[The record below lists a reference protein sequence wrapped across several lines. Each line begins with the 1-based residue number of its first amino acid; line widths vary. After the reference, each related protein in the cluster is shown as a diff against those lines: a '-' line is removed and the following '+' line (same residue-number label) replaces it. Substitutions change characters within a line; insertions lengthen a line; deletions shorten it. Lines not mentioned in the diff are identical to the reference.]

1 MKSKSWAF
9 DAKILKNERR
19 KMGVNSIHPQYS
31 KNKDKWQTMRDA
43 LSAEVAKEKY
53 VPKLSDQDAAEYQAY
68 VSRAEFYNATARTK
82 TALVGLLFAKP
93 PKVEL
98 PEALKSIGENI
109 SLDDDSLEA
118 LAKNIADECLSVGR
132 CGVLVDLPS
141 VEKSEYSRLEAER
154 LNLRAYATLY
164 KAENIINW
172 KTTKINGSNVT
183 SLVVL
188 MESYE
193 EPTAD
198 EFVYLAKTRY
208 RVLDL
213 KDGYYRQRV
222 FEETNGTA
230 VPVSEIYPSANG
242 KRLPYIPFT
251 FFNVNDLKTDIDK
264 PPLLDLARI
273 NISHFRS
280 EVDLEHG
287 THFTAL
293 PTPYVTGY
301 QGDDSKLKIGSTVVW
316 AINNPDAKVGFL
328 EFSGAGLSTLENRIA
343 VKEKRMSI
351 LGARLLLDEK
361 KTAEATET
369 LQMRKSGEN
378 AVLTNVATTI
388 SEGIVSFLKD
398 IAFFE
403 NIAGENLIY
412 DINTDYNLTMVD
424 PQIIAQIIA
433 GIQGALIPNEVL
445 YDVLLKGE
453 LMPKNI
459 QSYEEYQAQID
470 SAKPA
475 LSPADEE
482 L

>member
-1 MKSKSWAF
+1 MAVNEKHPEY
-9 DAKILKNERR
+9 LKNLT
-19 KMGVNSIHPQYS
+19 
-31 KNKDKWQTMRDA
+31 KWQLMRDA
-43 LSAEVAKEKY
+43 LAGEVAKEKY
-53 VPKLSDQDAAEYQAY
+53 VPKLSDQEAEEYSAY
-68 VSRAEFYNATARTK
+68 VGRAEFYNATARTQV
-82 TALVGLLFAKP
+82 ALTGLLFAKP

-98 PEALKSIGENI
+98 PEALKTIGENI
-109 SLDDDSLEA
+109 SLDDDTLEA

-141 VEKSEYSRLEAER
+141 VEKADYSKLEAER

-188 MESYE
+188 AETYA
-193 EPTAD
+193 EPTQD
-198 EFVYLAKTRY
+198 EFVDKIKTRY

-213 KDGYYRQRV
+213 HEGYYRQRV
-222 FEETNGTA
+222 FSETKAGNFE
-230 VPVSEIYPSANG
+230 VVSEIYPSANG
-242 KRLPYIPFT
+242 QKLEYLPFT
-251 FFNVNDLKTDIDK
+251 FFNVNDLKTSVEK
-264 PPLLDLARI
+264 PPLLDLAKV

-301 QGDDSKLKIGSTVVW
+301 QGESSEKLKIGSTAVW
-316 AINNPDAKVGFL
+316 VINDPSAKVGFL

-378 AVLTNVATTI
+378 AVLTSVASTI

-398 IAFFE
+398 VAFFE

-412 DINTDYNLTMVD
+412 EINTDYIT
-424 PQIIAQIIA
+424 
-433 GIQGALIPNEVL
+433 
-445 YDVLLKGE
+445 
-453 LMPKNI
+453 
-459 QSYEEYQAQID
+459 
-470 SAKPA
+470 
-475 LSPADEE
+475 
-482 L
+482 

>member
-1 MKSKSWAF
+1 MAVNEKHPEY
-9 DAKILKNERR
+9 LKNLT
-19 KMGVNSIHPQYS
+19 
-31 KNKDKWQTMRDA
+31 KWQLMRDA
-43 LSAEVAKEKY
+43 LAGEVAKEKY
-53 VPKLSDQDAAEYQAY
+53 VPKLSDQEADEYKAY
-68 VSRAEFYNATARTK
+68 VGRAEFYNATARTQV
-82 TALVGLLFAKP
+82 ALTGLLFAKP

-98 PEALKSIGENI
+98 PEALKTIGENI

-141 VEKSEYSRLEAER
+141 VEKAEYSKLEAER

-188 MESYE
+188 AETYA
-193 EPTAD
+193 EPTQD
-198 EFVYLAKTRY
+198 EFVDKIKTRY

-213 KDGYYRQRV
+213 HEGYYRQRV
-222 FEETNGTA
+222 FSETKAGNFE
-230 VPVSEIYPSANG
+230 VVSEIYPSANG
-242 KRLPYIPFT
+242 QKLEYLPFT
-251 FFNVNDLKTDIDK
+251 FFNVNDLKTSVEK
-264 PPLLDLARI
+264 PPLLDLAKV

-301 QGDDSKLKIGSTVVW
+301 QGESSEKLKIGSTAVW
-316 AINNPDAKVGFL
+316 VINDPSAKVGFL

-378 AVLTNVATTI
+378 AVLTNVASTI
-388 SEGIVSFLKD
+388 SEGIASFLKD

-403 NIAGENLIY
+403 NIASENLIY
-412 DINTDYNLTMVD
+412 EINTDYNLTMIE
-424 PQIIAQIIA
+424 PQLLAQIIA
-433 GIQGALIPNEVL
+433 GIQSGDIPNEVL
-445 YDVLLKGE
+445 YDALLKGE
-453 LMPKNI
+453 LMPETI
-459 QSYEEYQAQID
+459 QSYEDYQAKLEQARPQVTP
-470 SAKPA
+470 S
-475 LSPADEE
+475 DEAV
-482 L
+482 

>member
-1 MKSKSWAF
+1 MAVN
-9 DAKILKNERR
+9 AK
-19 KMGVNSIHPQYS
+19 HPEYS
-31 KNKDKWQTMRDA
+31 KNLTKWQLMRDA
-43 LSAEVAKEKY
+43 LAGEVAKEKY
-53 VPKLSDQDAAEYQAY
+53 VPKLSDQEADEYKAY
-68 VSRAEFYNATARTK
+68 VGRAEFYNATARTQV
-82 TALVGLLFAKP
+82 ALTGLLFAKP

-98 PEALKSIGENI
+98 PEALKTIAENV
-109 SLDDDSLEA
+109 SLDDDTLEA

-141 VEKSEYSRLEAER
+141 VEKSDYSKLEAER

-188 MESYE
+188 TETYA
-193 EPTAD
+193 EPTQD
-198 EFVYLAKTRY
+198 EFVDKIKTRY

-213 KDGYYRQRV
+213 HEGYYRQRV
-222 FEETNGTA
+222 FSETKAGNFE
-230 VPVSEIYPSANG
+230 VVSEIYPSANG
-242 KRLPYIPFT
+242 GKLEYLPFT
-251 FFNVNDLKTDIDK
+251 FFNVNDLKTAVEK
-264 PPLLDLARI
+264 PPLLDLAKV

-301 QGDDSKLKIGSTVVW
+301 QGESSEKLKIGSTAVW
-316 AINNPDAKVGFL
+316 VINDPSAKVGFL

-378 AVLTNVATTI
+378 AVLTSVASTI
-388 SEGIVSFLKD
+388 SEGIASFLKD
-398 IAFFE
+398 VAFFE
-403 NIAGENLIY
+403 NIASENLIY
-412 DINTDYNLTMVD
+412 EINTDYNLTMIE
-424 PQIIAQIIA
+424 PQLLAQIIA
-433 GIQGALIPNEVL
+433 GIQSGDIPNEVL
-445 YDVLLKGE
+445 YDALLKGE
-453 LMPKNI
+453 LMPKTI
-459 QSYEEYQAQID
+459 QSYEDYQAKLEQAAPQVTP
-470 SAKPA
+470 S
-475 LSPADEE
+475 DEAV
-482 L
+482 

>member
-1 MKSKSWAF
+1 MAVN
-9 DAKILKNERR
+9 AK
-19 KMGVNSIHPQYS
+19 HPEYS
-31 KNKDKWQTMRDA
+31 KNLIKWQLMRDA
-43 LSAEVAKEKY
+43 LAGEVAKEKY
-53 VPKLSDQDAAEYQAY
+53 VPKLSDQEAEEYSAY
-68 VSRAEFYNATARTK
+68 VGRSEFYNATARTQV
-82 TALVGLLFAKP
+82 ALTGLLFAKP

-109 SLDDDSLEA
+109 SLDDDTLEA

-141 VEKSEYSRLEAER
+141 VEKADYSKLEAER

-188 MESYE
+188 AETYA
-193 EPTAD
+193 EPTQD
-198 EFVYLAKTRY
+198 EFVDKIKTRY

-213 KDGYYRQRV
+213 HEGYYRQRV
-222 FEETNGTA
+222 FGETKAGNFE
-230 VPVSEIYPSANG
+230 VVSEIYPSANG
-242 KRLPYIPFT
+242 QKLEYLPFT
-251 FFNVNDLKTDIDK
+251 FFNVNDLKTSVEK
-264 PPLLDLARI
+264 PPLLDLAKI

-301 QGDDSKLKIGSTVVW
+301 QGESSEKLKIGSTAVW
-316 AINNPDAKVGFL
+316 VINDPSAKVGFL

-378 AVLTNVATTI
+378 AVLTNVASTI

-403 NIAGENLIY
+403 NIASENLIY
-412 DINTDYNLTMVD
+412 EINTDYNLTMIE
-424 PQIIAQIIA
+424 PQLLAQIIA
-433 GIQGALIPNEVL
+433 GIQSGDIPNEVL
-445 YDVLLKGE
+445 YDALLKGE
-453 LMPKNI
+453 LMPKTI
-459 QSYEEYQAQID
+459 QSYEDYQAKLEQAAPQVTP
-470 SAKPA
+470 S
-475 LSPADEE
+475 DEAV
-482 L
+482 

>member
-1 MKSKSWAF
+1 MAVN
-9 DAKILKNERR
+9 AK
-19 KMGVNSIHPQYS
+19 HPEYS
-31 KNKDKWQTMRDA
+31 KNLTKWQLMRDA
-43 LSAEVAKEKY
+43 LAGEVAKEKY
-53 VPKLSDQDAAEYQAY
+53 VPKLSDQEAEEYSAY
-68 VSRAEFYNATARTK
+68 VGRAEFYNATARTQV
-82 TALVGLLFAKP
+82 ALTGLLFAKP

-98 PEALKSIGENI
+98 PETLKTIAENV
-109 SLDDDSLEA
+109 SLDDDTLEA
-118 LAKNIADECLSVGR
+118 LAKNIANECLSVGR

-141 VEKSEYSRLEAER
+141 VEKADYSKLEAER

-188 MESYE
+188 AETYA
-193 EPTAD
+193 EPTDD
-198 EFVYLAKTRY
+198 EFVDKIKTRY

-213 KDGYYRQRV
+213 HEGYYRQRV
-222 FEETNGTA
+222 FGETKAGNFE
-230 VPVSEIYPSANG
+230 VVSEIYPSANG
-242 KRLPYIPFT
+242 QKLEYLPFT
-251 FFNVNDLKTDIDK
+251 FFNVNDLKMAVEK
-264 PPLLDLARI
+264 PPLLDLARV

-301 QGDDSKLKIGSTVVW
+301 QGESSEKLKIGSTAVW
-316 AINNPDAKVGFL
+316 VINDPSAKVGFL

-378 AVLTNVATTI
+378 AVLTSVASTI

-412 DINTDYNLTMVD
+412 EINTDYNLTMIE
-424 PQIIAQIIA
+424 PQLLAQIIA
-433 GIQGALIPNEVL
+433 GIQSGDIPNEVL
-445 YDVLLKGE
+445 YDALLKGE
-453 LMPKNI
+453 LMPETI
-459 QSYEEYQAQID
+459 QSYEDYQAKLEQARPQVTP
-470 SAKPA
+470 S
-475 LSPADEE
+475 DEAV
-482 L
+482 

>member
-1 MKSKSWAF
+1 MAVN
-9 DAKILKNERR
+9 AK
-19 KMGVNSIHPQYS
+19 HPEYS
-31 KNKDKWQTMRDA
+31 KNLTKWQLMRDA
-43 LSAEVAKEKY
+43 LAGEVAKEKY
-53 VPKLSDQDAAEYQAY
+53 VPKLSDQEEDEYSAY
-68 VSRAEFYNATARTK
+68 VGRAEFYNATARTQV
-82 TALVGLLFAKP
+82 ALTGLLFAKP

-98 PEALKSIGENI
+98 PEALKTIGENI
-109 SLDDDSLEA
+109 SLDDDTLEA
-118 LAKNIADECLSVGR
+118 LAKNIANECLSVGR

-141 VEKSEYSRLEAER
+141 VEKADYSKLEAER

-188 MESYE
+188 AETYA
-193 EPTAD
+193 EPTQD
-198 EFVYLAKTRY
+198 EFVDKIKTRY

-213 KDGYYRQRV
+213 HEGYYRQRV
-222 FEETNGTA
+222 FSETKAGNFEA
-230 VPVSEIYPSANG
+230 VSEIYPSANG
-242 KRLPYIPFT
+242 QKLEYLPFT
-251 FFNVNDLKTDIDK
+251 FFNVNDLKTSVEK
-264 PPLLDLARI
+264 PPLLDLAKI

-301 QGDDSKLKIGSTVVW
+301 QGESSEKLKIGSTAVW
-316 AINNPDAKVGFL
+316 VINDPSAKVGFL

-378 AVLTNVATTI
+378 AVLTNVASTI

-412 DINTDYNLTMVD
+412 EINTDYNLTMIE
-424 PQIIAQIIA
+424 PQLLAQIIA
-433 GIQGALIPNEVL
+433 GIQSGDIPNEVL
-445 YDVLLKGE
+445 YDALLKGE
-453 LMPKNI
+453 PMPKTI
-459 QSYEEYQAQID
+459 QSYEDYQAKLEQAAPQVTP
-470 SAKPA
+470 S
-475 LSPADEE
+475 DEAV
-482 L
+482 

>member
-1 MKSKSWAF
+1 MAVN
-9 DAKILKNERR
+9 AK
-19 KMGVNSIHPQYS
+19 HPEYS
-31 KNKDKWQTMRDA
+31 KNLTKWQLMRDA
-43 LSAEVAKEKY
+43 LAGEVAKEKY
-53 VPKLSDQDAAEYQAY
+53 VPKLSDQEAEEYSAY
-68 VSRAEFYNATARTK
+68 VGRAEFYNATARTQV
-82 TALVGLLFAKP
+82 ALTGLLFAKP

-98 PEALKSIGENI
+98 PETLKTIAENV
-109 SLDDDSLEA
+109 SLDDDTLEA

-141 VEKSEYSRLEAER
+141 VEKADYSKLEAER

-188 MESYE
+188 AETYA
-193 EPTAD
+193 EPTDD
-198 EFVYLAKTRY
+198 EFVDKIKTRY

-213 KDGYYRQRV
+213 HEGYYRQRV
-222 FEETNGTA
+222 FSETKAGNFE
-230 VPVSEIYPSANG
+230 VVSEIYPSANG
-242 KRLPYIPFT
+242 QKLKYLPFT
-251 FFNVNDLKTDIDK
+251 FFNVNDLKTAVEK
-264 PPLLDLARI
+264 PPLLDLARV

-301 QGDDSKLKIGSTVVW
+301 QGESSEKLKIGSTAVW
-316 AINNPDAKVGFL
+316 VINDPSAKVGFL

-378 AVLTNVATTI
+378 AVLTSVAATI
-388 SEGIVSFLKD
+388 SDGIVAFLKD

-412 DINTDYNLTMVD
+412 EINTDYNLTMIE
-424 PQIIAQIIA
+424 PQLLAQIIA
-433 GIQGALIPNEVL
+433 GIQSGDIPNEVL
-445 YDVLLKGE
+445 YDALLKGE
-453 LMPKNI
+453 LMPETI
-459 QSYEEYQAQID
+459 QSYEDYQAKIEQARPQVTP
-470 SAKPA
+470 S
-475 LSPADEE
+475 DEAV
-482 L
+482 

>member
-1 MKSKSWAF
+1 MAVN
-9 DAKILKNERR
+9 AK
-19 KMGVNSIHPQYS
+19 HPEYS
-31 KNKDKWQTMRDA
+31 KNLIKWQLMRDA
-43 LSAEVAKEKY
+43 LAGEVAKEKY
-53 VPKLSDQDAAEYQAY
+53 VPKLSDQEAEEYSAY
-68 VSRAEFYNATARTK
+68 VGRAEFYNATARTQV
-82 TALVGLLFAKP
+82 ALTGLLFAKP

-98 PEALKSIGENI
+98 PEALKTIAENV
-109 SLDDDSLEA
+109 SLDDDTLEA

-132 CGVLVDLPS
+132 CGVLVDLPN
-141 VEKSEYSRLEAER
+141 VEKADYSKLEAER

-188 MESYE
+188 AETYA
-193 EPTAD
+193 EPTND
-198 EFVYLAKTRY
+198 EFVEKIKTRY

-213 KDGYYRQRV
+213 HEGYYRQRV
-222 FEETNGTA
+222 FSETKAGNFE
-230 VPVSEIYPSANG
+230 VVSEIYPSANG
-242 KRLPYIPFT
+242 QKLEYLPFT
-251 FFNVNDLKTDIDK
+251 FFNVNDLKTSVEK
-264 PPLLDLARI
+264 PPLLDLAKV

-301 QGDDSKLKIGSTVVW
+301 QGESSEKLKIGSTAVW
-316 AINNPDAKVGFL
+316 VINDPSAKVGFL

-378 AVLTNVATTI
+378 AVLTSVASTI

-412 DINTDYNLTMVD
+412 EINTDYNLTMIE
-424 PQIIAQIIA
+424 PQLLAQIIA
-433 GIQGALIPNEVL
+433 GIQSGDIPNEVL
-445 YDVLLKGE
+445 YDALLKGE
-453 LMPKNI
+453 LMPKTI
-459 QSYEEYQAQID
+459 QSYEDYQAKLEQAAPQVTP
-470 SAKPA
+470 S
-475 LSPADEE
+475 DEAI
-482 L
+482 

>member
-1 MKSKSWAF
+1 MAVN
-9 DAKILKNERR
+9 AK
-19 KMGVNSIHPQYS
+19 HPEYS
-31 KNKDKWQTMRDA
+31 KNLIKWQLMRDA
-43 LSAEVAKEKY
+43 LAGEVAKEKY
-53 VPKLSDQDAAEYQAY
+53 VPKLSDQEAEEYKAY
-68 VSRAEFYNATARTK
+68 VGRAEFYNATARTQV
-82 TALVGLLFAKP
+82 ALTGLLFAKP

-98 PEALKSIGENI
+98 PEALKTIGENI

-141 VEKSEYSRLEAER
+141 VEKSDYSKLEAER

-188 MESYE
+188 AETYA
-193 EPTAD
+193 EPTQD
-198 EFVYLAKTRY
+198 EFVDKIKTRY

-213 KDGYYRQRV
+213 HEGYYRQRV
-222 FEETNGTA
+222 FSETKAGNFE
-230 VPVSEIYPSANG
+230 VVSEIYPSANG
-242 KRLPYIPFT
+242 QKLEYLPFT
-251 FFNVNDLKTDIDK
+251 FFNVNDLKTAVEK
-264 PPLLDLARI
+264 PPLLDLAKV

-301 QGDDSKLKIGSTVVW
+301 QGESSEKLKIGSTAVW
-316 AINNPDAKVGFL
+316 VINDPSAKVGFL

-378 AVLTNVATTI
+378 AVLTNVASTI
-388 SEGIVSFLKD
+388 SEGVASFLKD
-398 IAFFE
+398 VAFFE
-403 NIAGENLIY
+403 NIASENLIY
-412 DINTDYNLTMVD
+412 EINTDYNLTMIE
-424 PQIIAQIIA
+424 PQLLAQIIA
-433 GIQGALIPNEVL
+433 GIQSGDIPNEVL
-445 YDVLLKGE
+445 YDALLKGE
-453 LMPKNI
+453 LMPKTI
-459 QSYEEYQAQID
+459 QSYEDYQAKLEQAAPQVTP
-470 SAKPA
+470 S
-475 LSPADEE
+475 DEAV
-482 L
+482 

>member
-1 MKSKSWAF
+1 MAVN
-9 DAKILKNERR
+9 AKHPEYLKNLT
-19 KMGVNSIHPQYS
+19 
-31 KNKDKWQTMRDA
+31 KWQLMRDA
-43 LSAEVAKEKY
+43 LAGEVAKEKY
-53 VPKLSDQDAAEYQAY
+53 VPKLSDQEADEYKAY
-68 VSRAEFYNATARTK
+68 VGRAEFYNATARTQV
-82 TALVGLLFAKP
+82 ALTGLLFAKP

-98 PEALKSIGENI
+98 PEALKTIGENI
-109 SLDDDSLEA
+109 SLDDDTLEA

-141 VEKSEYSRLEAER
+141 VEKSDYSKLEAER

-188 MESYE
+188 AETYA
-193 EPTAD
+193 EPTQD
-198 EFVYLAKTRY
+198 EFVDKIKTRY

-213 KDGYYRQRV
+213 HDGYYRQRV
-222 FEETNGTA
+222 FSETKAGNFE
-230 VPVSEIYPSANG
+230 VVSEIYPSANG
-242 KRLPYIPFT
+242 QKLEYLPFT
-251 FFNVNDLKTDIDK
+251 FFNVNDLKTAVEK
-264 PPLLDLARI
+264 PPLLDLAKV

-301 QGDDSKLKIGSTVVW
+301 QGESSEKLKIGSTAVW
-316 AINNPDAKVGFL
+316 VINDPSAKVGFL

-378 AVLTNVATTI
+378 AVLTNVASTI
-388 SEGIVSFLKD
+388 SDGIASFLKD

-403 NIAGENLIY
+403 NIASENLIY
-412 DINTDYNLTMVD
+412 EINTDYNLTMIE
-424 PQIIAQIIA
+424 PQLLAQIIA
-433 GIQGALIPNEVL
+433 GIQSGDIPNEVL
-445 YDVLLKGE
+445 YDALLKGE
-453 LMPKNI
+453 LMPKTI
-459 QSYEEYQAQID
+459 QSYEDYQAKLEQAAPQVTP
-470 SAKPA
+470 S
-475 LSPADEE
+475 DE

>member
-1 MKSKSWAF
+1 
-9 DAKILKNERR
+9 
-19 KMGVNSIHPQYS
+19 MGVNSIHPQYS

-53 VPKLSDQDAAEYQAY
+53 VPKLSDQDTVEYQAY

-141 VEKSEYSRLEAER
+141 VEKSEYSKLEAER

-230 VPVSEIYPSANG
+230 EPVSEIYPSANG

-301 QGDDSKLKIGSTVVW
+301 QGDDGKLKIGSTVVW
-316 AINNPDAKVGFL
+316 ALSNPDAKVGFL
-328 EFSGAGLSTLENRIA
+328 EFSGAGMSTLENRIA

-453 LMPKNI
+453 LMPENI
-459 QSYEEYQAQID
+459 RSYEEYQAQID

-475 LSPADEE
+475 LSPTDEE

>member
-1 MKSKSWAF
+1 MAVNEKHPEY
-9 DAKILKNERR
+9 LKNLT
-19 KMGVNSIHPQYS
+19 
-31 KNKDKWQTMRDA
+31 KWQLMRDA
-43 LSAEVAKEKY
+43 LAGEVAKEKY
-53 VPKLSDQDAAEYQAY
+53 VPKLSDQEAEEYSAY
-68 VSRAEFYNATARTK
+68 VGRAEFYNATARTQV
-82 TALVGLLFAKP
+82 ALTGLLFAKP

-98 PEALKSIGENI
+98 PEALKTIGENI
-109 SLDDDSLEA
+109 SLDDDTLEA

-141 VEKSEYSRLEAER
+141 VEKADYSKLEAER

-188 MESYE
+188 AETYA
-193 EPTAD
+193 EPTQD
-198 EFVYLAKTRY
+198 EFVDKIKTRY

-213 KDGYYRQRV
+213 HEGYYRQRV
-222 FEETNGTA
+222 FSETKAGNFE
-230 VPVSEIYPSANG
+230 VVSEIYPSANG
-242 KRLPYIPFT
+242 QKLEYLPFT
-251 FFNVNDLKTDIDK
+251 FFNVNDLKTSVEK
-264 PPLLDLARI
+264 PPLLDLARV

-301 QGDDSKLKIGSTVVW
+301 QGETEGKLKIGSTAVW
-316 AINNPDAKVGFL
+316 AINSPDAKVGFL

-378 AVLTNVATTI
+378 AVLTSVAATI

-403 NIAGENLIY
+403 NIASENLIY
-412 DINTDYNLTMVD
+412 EINTDYNLTMIE
-424 PQIIAQIIA
+424 PQLLAQIIA
-433 GIQGALIPNEVL
+433 GIQSGDIPNEVL
-445 YDVLLKGE
+445 YDALLKGE
-453 LMPKNI
+453 LMPETI
-459 QSYEEYQAQID
+459 QSYEDYQAKLEQARPQVTP
-470 SAKPA
+470 S
-475 LSPADEE
+475 DEAV
-482 L
+482 

>member
-1 MKSKSWAF
+1 MAVN
-9 DAKILKNERR
+9 AK
-19 KMGVNSIHPQYS
+19 HPEYS
-31 KNKDKWQTMRDA
+31 KNLTKWQLMRDA
-43 LSAEVAKEKY
+43 LAGEVAKEKY
-53 VPKLSDQDAAEYQAY
+53 VPKLSDQEAEEYSAY
-68 VSRAEFYNATARTK
+68 VGRAEFYNATARTQV
-82 TALVGLLFAKP
+82 ALTGLLFAKP
-93 PKVEL
+93 SKVEL
-98 PEALKSIGENI
+98 PEALKTIGENI
-109 SLDDDSLEA
+109 SLDDDTLEA

-132 CGVLVDLPS
+132 CGVLVDLPN
-141 VEKSEYSRLEAER
+141 VEKADYSKLEAER

-172 KTTKINGSNVT
+172 RTTKINGSNVT

-188 MESYE
+188 AETYA
-193 EPTAD
+193 EPTQD
-198 EFVYLAKTRY
+198 EFVDKIKTRY

-213 KDGYYRQRV
+213 HDGYYRQRV
-222 FEETNGTA
+222 FSETKAGNFE
-230 VPVSEIYPSANG
+230 VVSEIYPSANG
-242 KRLPYIPFT
+242 QKLEYLPFT
-251 FFNVNDLKTDIDK
+251 FFNVNDLKTSVEK
-264 PPLLDLARI
+264 PPLLDLAKV

-301 QGDDSKLKIGSTVVW
+301 QGESSEKLKIGSTAVW
-316 AINNPDAKVGFL
+316 VINDPSAKVGFL

-378 AVLTNVATTI
+378 AVLTSVASTI

-412 DINTDYNLTMVD
+412 EINTDYNLTMIE
-424 PQIIAQIIA
+424 PQLLAQIIA
-433 GIQGALIPNEVL
+433 GIQSGDIPNEVL
-445 YDVLLKGE
+445 YDALLKGE
-453 LMPKNI
+453 LMPKTI
-459 QSYEEYQAQID
+459 QSYEDYQAKLEQAAPQVTP
-470 SAKPA
+470 S
-475 LSPADEE
+475 DEAI
-482 L
+482 

>member
-1 MKSKSWAF
+1 MAVN
-9 DAKILKNERR
+9 AK
-19 KMGVNSIHPQYS
+19 HPEYS
-31 KNKDKWQTMRDA
+31 KNLTKWQTMRDA
-43 LSAEVAKEKY
+43 LAGEVAKEKY
-53 VPKLSDQDAAEYQAY
+53 VPKLSDQEAEEYNAY
-68 VSRAEFYNATARTK
+68 VGRAEFYNATARTQV
-82 TALVGLLFAKP
+82 ALTGLLFAKP

-98 PEALKSIGENI
+98 PEVLKTIAENV
-109 SLDDDSLEA
+109 SLDDDTLEA
-118 LAKNIADECLSVGR
+118 LAKNIANECLSVGR

-141 VEKSEYSRLEAER
+141 VEKADYSKLEAER

-188 MESYE
+188 AETYA
-193 EPTAD
+193 EPTQD
-198 EFVYLAKTRY
+198 EFVDKIKTRY

-213 KDGYYRQRV
+213 HEGYYRQRV
-222 FEETNGTA
+222 FSETKAGNFE
-230 VPVSEIYPSANG
+230 VVSEIYPSANG
-242 KRLPYIPFT
+242 QKLEYLPFT
-251 FFNVNDLKTDIDK
+251 FFNVNDLKTSVEK
-264 PPLLDLARI
+264 PPLLDLAKV

-301 QGDDSKLKIGSTVVW
+301 QGESSEKLKIGSTAVW
-316 AINNPDAKVGFL
+316 VINDPSAKVGFL

-378 AVLTNVATTI
+378 AVLTNVASTI

-403 NIAGENLIY
+403 NIASENLIY
-412 DINTDYNLTMVD
+412 EINTDYNLTMIE
-424 PQIIAQIIA
+424 PQLLAQIIA
-433 GIQGALIPNEVL
+433 GIQSGDIPNEVL
-445 YDVLLKGE
+445 YDALLKGE
-453 LMPKNI
+453 LMPKTI
-459 QSYEEYQAQID
+459 QSYEDYQAKLEQAAPQVTP
-470 SAKPA
+470 S
-475 LSPADEE
+475 DEAV
-482 L
+482 

>member
-1 MKSKSWAF
+1 MAVN
-9 DAKILKNERR
+9 AK
-19 KMGVNSIHPQYS
+19 HPEYS
-31 KNKDKWQTMRDA
+31 KNLTKWQLMRDA
-43 LSAEVAKEKY
+43 LAGEVAKEKY
-53 VPKLSDQDAAEYQAY
+53 VPKLSDQEEDEYSAY
-68 VSRAEFYNATARTK
+68 VGRAEFYNATARTQV
-82 TALVGLLFAKP
+82 ALTGLLFAKP

-98 PEALKSIGENI
+98 PEALKTIGENI
-109 SLDDDSLEA
+109 SLDDDTLEA
-118 LAKNIADECLSVGR
+118 LAKNIANECLSVGR

-141 VEKSEYSRLEAER
+141 VEKADYSKLEAER

-188 MESYE
+188 AETYA
-193 EPTAD
+193 EPTQD
-198 EFVYLAKTRY
+198 EFVDKIKTRY

-213 KDGYYRQRV
+213 HEGYYRQRV
-222 FEETNGTA
+222 FSETKAGNFEA
-230 VPVSEIYPSANG
+230 VSEIYPSANG
-242 KRLPYIPFT
+242 QKLEYLPFT
-251 FFNVNDLKTDIDK
+251 FFNVNDLKTSVEK
-264 PPLLDLARI
+264 PPLLDLAKI

-301 QGDDSKLKIGSTVVW
+301 QGESSEKLKIGSTAVW
-316 AINNPDAKVGFL
+316 VINDPSAKVGFL

-378 AVLTNVATTI
+378 AVLTSVASTI

-403 NIAGENLIY
+403 NIVGENLIY
-412 DINTDYNLTMVD
+412 EINTDYNLTMIE
-424 PQIIAQIIA
+424 PQLLAQIIA
-433 GIQGALIPNEVL
+433 GIQSRDIPNEVL
-445 YDVLLKGE
+445 YDALLKGE
-453 LMPKNI
+453 LMPKTI
-459 QSYEEYQAQID
+459 QSYEDYQAKLEQAAPQVTP
-470 SAKPA
+470 S
-475 LSPADEE
+475 DEAV
-482 L
+482 

>member
-1 MKSKSWAF
+1 MAVNEKHPEY
-9 DAKILKNERR
+9 LKNLT
-19 KMGVNSIHPQYS
+19 
-31 KNKDKWQTMRDA
+31 KWQLMRDA
-43 LSAEVAKEKY
+43 LAGEVAKEKY
-53 VPKLSDQDAAEYQAY
+53 VPKLSDQEADEYSAY
-68 VSRAEFYNATARTK
+68 VGRAEFYNATARTQV
-82 TALVGLLFAKP
+82 ALTGLLFAKP

-98 PEALKSIGENI
+98 PEALKIIAENV
-109 SLDDDSLEA
+109 SLDDDTLEA

-141 VEKSEYSRLEAER
+141 VEKSDYSKLEAER

-188 MESYE
+188 AETYA
-193 EPTAD
+193 EPTQD
-198 EFVYLAKTRY
+198 EFVDKIKTRY

-213 KDGYYRQRV
+213 HDGYYRQRV
-222 FEETNGTA
+222 FSETKAGNFE
-230 VPVSEIYPSANG
+230 VVSEIYPSANG
-242 KRLPYIPFT
+242 GKLEYLPFT
-251 FFNVNDLKTDIDK
+251 FFNVNDLKTSVEK
-264 PPLLDLARI
+264 PPLLDLAKV

-301 QGDDSKLKIGSTVVW
+301 QGESSEKLKIGSTAVW
-316 AINNPDAKVGFL
+316 VINDPSAKVGFL

-378 AVLTNVATTI
+378 AVLTNVASTI
-388 SEGIVSFLKD
+388 SEGVASFLKD

-412 DINTDYNLTMVD
+412 EINTDYNLTMIE
-424 PQIIAQIIA
+424 PQLLAQIIA
-433 GIQGALIPNEVL
+433 GIQSGDIPNEVL
-445 YDVLLKGE
+445 YDALLKGE
-453 LMPKNI
+453 LMPKTI
-459 QSYEEYQAQID
+459 QSYEDYQAKLEQAAPQVTP
-470 SAKPA
+470 S
-475 LSPADEE
+475 DEAV
-482 L
+482 

>member
-1 MKSKSWAF
+1 
-9 DAKILKNERR
+9 
-19 KMGVNSIHPQYS
+19 MGVNSIHPQYL

-53 VPKLSDQDAAEYQAY
+53 VPKLSDQDVAEYQAY

-82 TALVGLLFAKP
+82 AALVGLLFAKP

-230 VPVSEIYPSANG
+230 EPVSEIYPSANG

-316 AINNPDAKVGFL
+316 AISSPEAKVGFL

-388 SEGIVSFLKD
+388 SEGIASFLKD

-412 DINTDYNLTMVD
+412 EINTDYNLTVVD

-453 LMPKNI
+453 LMPENI
-459 QSYEEYQAQID
+459 RSYEEYQAQID
-470 SAKPA
+470 SAKPT

>member
-1 MKSKSWAF
+1 MAVN
-9 DAKILKNERR
+9 AK
-19 KMGVNSIHPQYS
+19 HPEYS
-31 KNKDKWQTMRDA
+31 KNLIKWQLMRDA
-43 LSAEVAKEKY
+43 LAGEVAKEKY
-53 VPKLSDQDAAEYQAY
+53 VPKLSDQEAEEYSAY
-68 VSRAEFYNATARTK
+68 VGRAEFYNATARTQV
-82 TALVGLLFAKP
+82 ALTGLLFAKP

-98 PEALKSIGENI
+98 PEALKTIAENV
-109 SLDDDSLEA
+109 SLDDDTLEA

-154 LNLRAYATLY
+154 LSLRAYATLY

-230 VPVSEIYPSANG
+230 EPVSEIYPSANG

-301 QGDDSKLKIGSTVVW
+301 QGDDNKLKIGSTVVW
-316 AINNPDAKVGFL
+316 AIDNPDAKVGFL

-403 NIAGENLIY
+403 NITGENLIY
-412 DINTDYNLTMVD
+412 EINTDYNLTMIE
-424 PQIIAQIIA
+424 PQLLAQIIA
-433 GIQGALIPNEVL
+433 GIQSGDIPNEVL
-445 YDVLLKGE
+445 YDALLKGE
-453 LMPKNI
+453 LMPKTI
-459 QSYEEYQAQID
+459 QSYEDYQAKLEQAAPQVTP
-470 SAKPA
+470 S
-475 LSPADEE
+475 DEAI
-482 L
+482 

>member
-1 MKSKSWAF
+1 MAVN
-9 DAKILKNERR
+9 AKHPEYLKNLT
-19 KMGVNSIHPQYS
+19 
-31 KNKDKWQTMRDA
+31 KWQLMRDA
-43 LSAEVAKEKY
+43 LAGEVAKEKY
-53 VPKLSDQDAAEYQAY
+53 VPKLSDQEAEEYSAY
-68 VSRAEFYNATARTK
+68 VGRAEFYNATARTQV
-82 TALVGLLFAKP
+82 ALTGLLFAKP

-98 PEALKSIGENI
+98 PEVLKTIAENV
-109 SLDDDSLEA
+109 SLDDDTLEA

-141 VEKSEYSRLEAER
+141 VEKADYSKLEAER

-188 MESYE
+188 AETYA
-193 EPTAD
+193 EPTQD
-198 EFVYLAKTRY
+198 EFVDKIKTRY

-213 KDGYYRQRV
+213 HEGYYRQRV
-222 FEETNGTA
+222 FSETKAGNFE
-230 VPVSEIYPSANG
+230 VVSEIYPSANG
-242 KRLPYIPFT
+242 GKLEYLPFT
-251 FFNVNDLKTDIDK
+251 FFNVNDLKTSVEK
-264 PPLLDLARI
+264 PPLLDLAKV

-301 QGDDSKLKIGSTVVW
+301 QGESSEKLKIGSTAVW
-316 AINNPDAKVGFL
+316 VINDPSAKVGFL

-378 AVLTNVATTI
+378 AVLTNVASTI
-388 SEGIVSFLKD
+388 SDGIASFLKD
-398 IAFFE
+398 VAFFE
-403 NIAGENLIY
+403 NIASENLIY
-412 DINTDYNLTMVD
+412 EINTDYNLTMIE
-424 PQIIAQIIA
+424 PQLLAQIIA
-433 GIQGALIPNEVL
+433 GIQSGDIPNEVL
-445 YDVLLKGE
+445 YDALLKGE
-453 LMPKNI
+453 LMPKTI
-459 QSYEEYQAQID
+459 QSYEDYQAKLEQAAPQVTP
-470 SAKPA
+470 S
-475 LSPADEE
+475 DEAV
-482 L
+482 

>member
-1 MKSKSWAF
+1 MAVN
-9 DAKILKNERR
+9 AK
-19 KMGVNSIHPQYS
+19 HPEYS
-31 KNKDKWQTMRDA
+31 KNLIKWQLMRDA
-43 LSAEVAKEKY
+43 LAGEVAKEKY
-53 VPKLSDQDAAEYQAY
+53 VPKLSDQEADEYSAY
-68 VSRAEFYNATARTK
+68 VGRAEFYNATARTQV
-82 TALVGLLFAKP
+82 ALTGLLFAKP

-98 PEALKSIGENI
+98 PEALKTIAENV
-109 SLDDDSLEA
+109 SLDDDTLEA

-141 VEKSEYSRLEAER
+141 VEKSDYSKLEAER

-188 MESYE
+188 AETYA
-193 EPTAD
+193 EPTQD
-198 EFVYLAKTRY
+198 EFVDKIKTRY

-213 KDGYYRQRV
+213 HEGYYRQRV
-222 FEETNGTA
+222 FSETKAGNFE
-230 VPVSEIYPSANG
+230 VVSEIYPSANG
-242 KRLPYIPFT
+242 QKLEYLPFT
-251 FFNVNDLKTDIDK
+251 FFNVNDLKTAVEK
-264 PPLLDLARI
+264 PPLLDLAKV

-301 QGDDSKLKIGSTVVW
+301 QGESSEKLKIGSTAVW
-316 AINNPDAKVGFL
+316 VINDPSAKVGFL

-378 AVLTNVATTI
+378 AVLTSVAATI

-412 DINTDYNLTMVD
+412 EINTDYNLTMIE
-424 PQIIAQIIA
+424 PQLLAQIIA
-433 GIQGALIPNEVL
+433 GIQSGDIPNEVL
-445 YDVLLKGE
+445 YDALLKGE
-453 LMPKNI
+453 LMPKTI
-459 QSYEEYQAQID
+459 QSYEDYQAKLEQAAPQVTP
-470 SAKPA
+470 S
-475 LSPADEE
+475 DEAI
-482 L
+482 

>member
-1 MKSKSWAF
+1 MAVN
-9 DAKILKNERR
+9 AK
-19 KMGVNSIHPQYS
+19 HPEYS
-31 KNKDKWQTMRDA
+31 KNLTKWQLMRDA
-43 LSAEVAKEKY
+43 LAGEVAKEKY
-53 VPKLSDQDAAEYQAY
+53 VPKLSDQEEDEYSAY
-68 VSRAEFYNATARTK
+68 VGRAEFYNATARTQV
-82 TALVGLLFAKP
+82 ALTGLLFAKP

-98 PEALKSIGENI
+98 PEALKTIGENI
-109 SLDDDSLEA
+109 SLDDDTLEA
-118 LAKNIADECLSVGR
+118 LAKNIANECLSVGR

-141 VEKSEYSRLEAER
+141 VEKADYSKLEAER

-188 MESYE
+188 AETYA
-193 EPTAD
+193 EPTQD
-198 EFVYLAKTRY
+198 EFVDKIKTRY

-213 KDGYYRQRV
+213 HEGYYRQRV
-222 FEETNGTA
+222 FSETKAGNFE
-230 VPVSEIYPSANG
+230 VVSEIYPSANG
-242 KRLPYIPFT
+242 QKLEYLPFT
-251 FFNVNDLKTDIDK
+251 FFNVNDLKTSVEK
-264 PPLLDLARI
+264 PPLLDLAKI

-301 QGDDSKLKIGSTVVW
+301 QGESSEKLKIGSTAVW
-316 AINNPDAKVGFL
+316 VINDPSAKVGFL

-378 AVLTNVATTI
+378 AVLTSVASTI

-403 NIAGENLIY
+403 NIVGENLIY
-412 DINTDYNLTMVD
+412 EINTDYNLTMIE
-424 PQIIAQIIA
+424 PQLLAQIIA
-433 GIQGALIPNEVL
+433 GIQSRDIPNEVL
-445 YDVLLKGE
+445 YDALLKGE
-453 LMPKNI
+453 LMPKTI
-459 QSYEEYQAQID
+459 QSYEDYQAKLEQAAPQVTP
-470 SAKPA
+470 S
-475 LSPADEE
+475 DEAV
-482 L
+482 

>member
-1 MKSKSWAF
+1 MAVNEKHPEY
-9 DAKILKNERR
+9 LKNLT
-19 KMGVNSIHPQYS
+19 
-31 KNKDKWQTMRDA
+31 KWQLMRDA
-43 LSAEVAKEKY
+43 LAGEVAKEKY
-53 VPKLSDQDAAEYQAY
+53 VPKLSDQEAEEYSAY
-68 VSRAEFYNATARTK
+68 VGRAEFYNATARTQV
-82 TALVGLLFAKP
+82 ALTGLLFAKP

-98 PEALKSIGENI
+98 PEALKTIAENV
-109 SLDDDSLEA
+109 SLDDDTLEA
-118 LAKNIADECLSVGR
+118 LAKNIANECLSVGR
-132 CGVLVDLPS
+132 CGVLIDLPS
-141 VEKSEYSRLEAER
+141 VEKSDYSKLEAER

-188 MESYE
+188 AETYA
-193 EPTAD
+193 EPTQD
-198 EFVYLAKTRY
+198 EFVDKIKTRY

-213 KDGYYRQRV
+213 HDGYYRQRV
-222 FEETNGTA
+222 FSETKAGNFE
-230 VPVSEIYPSANG
+230 VVSEIYPSANG
-242 KRLPYIPFT
+242 QKLEYLPFT
-251 FFNVNDLKTDIDK
+251 FFNVNDLKTSVEK
-264 PPLLDLARI
+264 PPLLDLAKV

-301 QGDDSKLKIGSTVVW
+301 QGESSEKLKIGSTAVW
-316 AINNPDAKVGFL
+316 AINDPSAKVGFL

-378 AVLTNVATTI
+378 AVLTNVASTI
-388 SEGIVSFLKD
+388 SEGMASFLKD

-412 DINTDYNLTMVD
+412 EINTDYNLTMIE
-424 PQIIAQIIA
+424 PQLLAQIIA
-433 GIQGALIPNEVL
+433 GIQSGDIPNEVL
-445 YDVLLKGE
+445 YDALLKGE
-453 LMPKNI
+453 LMPKTI
-459 QSYEEYQAQID
+459 QSYEDYQAKLEQAAPQVTP
-470 SAKPA
+470 S
-475 LSPADEE
+475 DEAV
-482 L
+482 

>member
-1 MKSKSWAF
+1 MAVN
-9 DAKILKNERR
+9 AK
-19 KMGVNSIHPQYS
+19 HPEYS
-31 KNKDKWQTMRDA
+31 KNLIKWQLMRDA
-43 LSAEVAKEKY
+43 LAGEVAKEKY
-53 VPKLSDQDAAEYQAY
+53 VPKLSDQEEDEYSAY
-68 VSRAEFYNATARTK
+68 VGRAEFYNATARTQV
-82 TALVGLLFAKP
+82 ALTGLLFAKP

-98 PEALKSIGENI
+98 PEALKTIGENI
-109 SLDDDSLEA
+109 SLDDDTLEA

-141 VEKSEYSRLEAER
+141 VEKADYSKLEAER

-188 MESYE
+188 AETYA
-193 EPTAD
+193 EPTQD
-198 EFVYLAKTRY
+198 EFVDNIKTRY

-213 KDGYYRQRV
+213 HEGYYRQRV
-222 FEETNGTA
+222 FSETKAGNFE
-230 VPVSEIYPSANG
+230 VVSEIYPSANG
-242 KRLPYIPFT
+242 QKLGYLPFT
-251 FFNVNDLKTDIDK
+251 FFNVNDLKTAVEK
-264 PPLLDLARI
+264 PPLLDLAKI

-301 QGDDSKLKIGSTVVW
+301 QGESSEKLKIGSTAVW
-316 AINNPDAKVGFL
+316 VINDPSAKVGFL
-328 EFSGAGLSTLENRIA
+328 EFSGAGLSALENLMA
-343 VKEKRMSI
+343 VQEKRMSI
-351 LGARLLLDEK
+351 LGARLLLDDK

-378 AVLTNVATTI
+378 AVLTSVASTI

-403 NIAGENLIY
+403 NIASENLIY
-412 DINTDYNLTMVD
+412 EINTDYNLTMIE
-424 PQIIAQIIA
+424 PQLLAQIIA
-433 GIQGALIPNEVL
+433 GIQSGNIPNEVL
-445 YDVLLKGE
+445 YDALLKGE
-453 LMPKNI
+453 LMPETI
-459 QSYEEYQAQID
+459 QSYEDYQAKLEQARPQVTP
-470 SAKPA
+470 S
-475 LSPADEE
+475 DEAV
-482 L
+482 

>member
-1 MKSKSWAF
+1 MAVN
-9 DAKILKNERR
+9 AK
-19 KMGVNSIHPQYS
+19 HPEYS
-31 KNKDKWQTMRDA
+31 KNLIKWQLMRDA
-43 LSAEVAKEKY
+43 LAGEVAKEKY
-53 VPKLSDQDAAEYQAY
+53 VPKLSDQEAEEYSAY
-68 VSRAEFYNATARTK
+68 VGRAEFYNATARTQV
-82 TALVGLLFAKP
+82 ALTGLLFAKP

-109 SLDDDSLEA
+109 SLDDDTLEA
-118 LAKNIADECLSVGR
+118 LAKNIANECLSVGR

-141 VEKSEYSRLEAER
+141 VEKADYSKLEAER

-172 KTTKINGSNVT
+172 KTMKINGSNVT

-188 MESYE
+188 AETYA
-193 EPTAD
+193 EPTQD
-198 EFVYLAKTRY
+198 EFVDNIKTRY

-213 KDGYYRQRV
+213 HEGYYRQRV
-222 FEETNGTA
+222 FSETKAGNFE
-230 VPVSEIYPSANG
+230 VVSEIYPSANG
-242 KRLPYIPFT
+242 QKLGYLPFT
-251 FFNVNDLKTDIDK
+251 FFNVNDLKTAVEK
-264 PPLLDLARI
+264 PPLLDLAKI

-280 EVDLEHG
+280 EIDLEHG

-293 PTPYVTGY
+293 PTPYITGY
-301 QGDDSKLKIGSTVVW
+301 QGESSEKLKIGSTAVW
-316 AINNPDAKVGFL
+316 VINDPSAKVGFL

-378 AVLTNVATTI
+378 AVLTNVASTI

-412 DINTDYNLTMVD
+412 EINTDYNLTMIE
-424 PQIIAQIIA
+424 PQLLAQIIA
-433 GIQGALIPNEVL
+433 GIQSGDIPNEVL
-445 YDVLLKGE
+445 YDALLKGE
-453 LMPKNI
+453 LMPKTI
-459 QSYEEYQAQID
+459 QSYEDYQAKLEQAAPQVTP
-470 SAKPA
+470 S
-475 LSPADEE
+475 DEAV
-482 L
+482 

>member
-1 MKSKSWAF
+1 MAVN
-9 DAKILKNERR
+9 AK
-19 KMGVNSIHPQYS
+19 HPEYS
-31 KNKDKWQTMRDA
+31 KNLTKWQLMRDA
-43 LSAEVAKEKY
+43 LAGEVAKEKY
-53 VPKLSDQDAAEYQAY
+53 VPKLSDQEAEEYKAY
-68 VSRAEFYNATARTK
+68 VERAEFYNATARTQV
-82 TALVGLLFAKP
+82 ALTGLLFAKP

-98 PEALKSIGENI
+98 PEALKTIAENV
-109 SLDDDSLEA
+109 SLDDDTLEA

-141 VEKSEYSRLEAER
+141 VEKAEYSKLEAER

-172 KTTKINGSNVT
+172 KTAKINGSNVT

-188 MESYE
+188 TETYA
-193 EPTAD
+193 EPTQD
-198 EFVYLAKTRY
+198 EFVDNIKTRY

-213 KDGYYRQRV
+213 HEGYYRQRV
-222 FEETNGTA
+222 FSETKAGNFE
-230 VPVSEIYPSANG
+230 VVSEIYPSANG
-242 KRLPYIPFT
+242 RKLEYLPFT
-251 FFNVNDLKTDIDK
+251 FFNVNDLKTSVEK
-264 PPLLDLARI
+264 PPLLDLAKV

-301 QGDDSKLKIGSTVVW
+301 QGETEGKLKIGSTAVW
-316 AINNPDAKVGFL
+316 AINSPDAKVGFL

-378 AVLTNVATTI
+378 AVLTSVASTI
-388 SEGIVSFLKD
+388 SEGIASFLKD

-403 NIAGENLIY
+403 NIAGEDLIY
-412 DINTDYNLTMVD
+412 EINTDYNLTMIE
-424 PQIIAQIIA
+424 PQLLAQIIA
-433 GIQGALIPNEVL
+433 GIQSGDIPNEVL
-445 YDVLLKGE
+445 YDALLKGE
-453 LMPKNI
+453 LMPKTI
-459 QSYEEYQAQID
+459 QSYEDYQAKLEQAAPQVTP
-470 SAKPA
+470 S
-475 LSPADEE
+475 DEAV
-482 L
+482 

>member
-1 MKSKSWAF
+1 MAVN
-9 DAKILKNERR
+9 AK
-19 KMGVNSIHPQYS
+19 HPEYS
-31 KNKDKWQTMRDA
+31 KNLIKWQLMRDA
-43 LSAEVAKEKY
+43 LAGEVAKEKY
-53 VPKLSDQDAAEYQAY
+53 VPKLSDQEAEEYSAY
-68 VSRAEFYNATARTK
+68 VGRAEFYNATARTQV
-82 TALVGLLFAKP
+82 ALTGLLFAKP

-98 PEALKSIGENI
+98 PEALKTIGENI
-109 SLDDDSLEA
+109 SLDDDTLEA
-118 LAKNIADECLSVGR
+118 LAKNIANECLSVGR

-141 VEKSEYSRLEAER
+141 VEKADYSKLEAER

-188 MESYE
+188 AETYA
-193 EPTAD
+193 EPTQD
-198 EFVYLAKTRY
+198 EFVDNIKTRY

-213 KDGYYRQRV
+213 HEGYYRQRV
-222 FEETNGTA
+222 FSETKAGNFE
-230 VPVSEIYPSANG
+230 VVSEIYPSANG
-242 KRLPYIPFT
+242 QKLEYLPFT
-251 FFNVNDLKTDIDK
+251 FFNVNDLKTSVEK
-264 PPLLDLARI
+264 PPLLDLAKV

-301 QGDDSKLKIGSTVVW
+301 QGETEGKLKIGSTAVW
-316 AINNPDAKVGFL
+316 VINDPSAKVGFL

-378 AVLTNVATTI
+378 AVLTNVASTI

-412 DINTDYNLTMVD
+412 EINTDYNLTMIE
-424 PQIIAQIIA
+424 PQLLAQIIA
-433 GIQGALIPNEVL
+433 GIQSGDIPNEVL
-445 YDVLLKGE
+445 YDALLKGE
-453 LMPKNI
+453 LMPKTI
-459 QSYEEYQAQID
+459 QSYEDYQAKLEQAAPQVMP
-470 SAKPA
+470 S
-475 LSPADEE
+475 DEAV
-482 L
+482 

>member
-1 MKSKSWAF
+1 MAVN
-9 DAKILKNERR
+9 AK
-19 KMGVNSIHPQYS
+19 HPEYS
-31 KNKDKWQTMRDA
+31 KNLTKWQLMRDA
-43 LSAEVAKEKY
+43 LAGEVAKEKY
-53 VPKLSDQDAAEYQAY
+53 VPKLSDQEAEEYSAY
-68 VSRAEFYNATARTK
+68 VGRAEFYNATARTQV
-82 TALVGLLFAKP
+82 ALTGLLFAKP

-98 PEALKSIGENI
+98 PEALKTIAENV
-109 SLDDDSLEA
+109 SLDDDTLEA

-141 VEKSEYSRLEAER
+141 VEKADYSKLEAER

-188 MESYE
+188 AETYA
-193 EPTAD
+193 EPTQD
-198 EFVYLAKTRY
+198 EFVDKIKTRY

-213 KDGYYRQRV
+213 HEGYYRQRV
-222 FEETNGTA
+222 FSETKAGNFE
-230 VPVSEIYPSANG
+230 VVSEIYPSANG
-242 KRLPYIPFT
+242 RKLEYLPFT
-251 FFNVNDLKTDIDK
+251 FFNVNDLKTAVEK
-264 PPLLDLARI
+264 PPLLDLARV

-301 QGDDSKLKIGSTVVW
+301 QGETEGKLKIGSTAVW
-316 AINNPDAKVGFL
+316 VINDPSAKVGFL

-378 AVLTNVATTI
+378 AVLTSVAATI

-412 DINTDYNLTMVD
+412 EINTDYNLTMIE
-424 PQIIAQIIA
+424 PQLLAQIIA
-433 GIQGALIPNEVL
+433 GIQSGDIPNEVL
-445 YDVLLKGE
+445 YDALLKGE
-453 LMPKNI
+453 LMPKTI
-459 QSYEEYQAQID
+459 QSYEDYQAKLEQAAPQVTP
-470 SAKPA
+470 S
-475 LSPADEE
+475 DE

>member
-1 MKSKSWAF
+1 MAVN
-9 DAKILKNERR
+9 AK
-19 KMGVNSIHPQYS
+19 HPEYS
-31 KNKDKWQTMRDA
+31 KNLTKWQLMRDA
-43 LSAEVAKEKY
+43 LAGEVAKEKY
-53 VPKLSDQDAAEYQAY
+53 VPKLSDQEAEEYSAY
-68 VSRAEFYNATARTK
+68 VGRAEFYNATARTQV
-82 TALVGLLFAKP
+82 ALTGLLFAKP

-98 PEALKSIGENI
+98 PEALKTIGENI
-109 SLDDDSLEA
+109 SLDDDTLEA
-118 LAKNIADECLSVGR
+118 LAKNIADECLSIGR

-141 VEKSEYSRLEAER
+141 VEKADYSKLEAER

-188 MESYE
+188 AETYA
-193 EPTAD
+193 EPTQD
-198 EFVYLAKTRY
+198 EFVDKIKTRY

-213 KDGYYRQRV
+213 HEGYYRQRV
-222 FEETNGTA
+222 FSETKAGNFE
-230 VPVSEIYPSANG
+230 VVSEIYPSANG
-242 KRLPYIPFT
+242 QKLGYLPFT
-251 FFNVNDLKTDIDK
+251 FFNVNDLKTSVEK
-264 PPLLDLARI
+264 PPLLDLAKI

-301 QGDDSKLKIGSTVVW
+301 QGESSEKLKIGSTAVW
-316 AINNPDAKVGFL
+316 VINDPSAKVGFL

-343 VKEKRMSI
+343 VKEKRMLI

-378 AVLTNVATTI
+378 AVLTNVASTI

-403 NIAGENLIY
+403 NIASENLIY
-412 DINTDYNLTMVD
+412 EINTDYNDDRTAAFG
-424 PQIIAQIIA
+424 PNHSRHPKR
-433 GIQGALIPNEVL
+433 GYSKRSALRRT
-445 YDVLLKGE
+445 
-453 LMPKNI
+453 
-459 QSYEEYQAQID
+459 
-470 SAKPA
+470 AKRRA
-475 LSPADEE
+475 NA
-482 L
+482 

>member
-1 MKSKSWAF
+1 MAVN
-9 DAKILKNERR
+9 AK
-19 KMGVNSIHPQYS
+19 HPEYS
-31 KNKDKWQTMRDA
+31 KNLIKWQLMRDA
-43 LSAEVAKEKY
+43 LAGEVAKEKY
-53 VPKLSDQDAAEYQAY
+53 VPKLSDQEAEEYSAY
-68 VSRAEFYNATARTK
+68 VGRAEFYNATARTQV
-82 TALVGLLFAKP
+82 ALTGLLFAKP

-98 PEALKSIGENI
+98 PEALKTIGENI
-109 SLDDDSLEA
+109 SLDDDTLEA

-141 VEKSEYSRLEAER
+141 VEKSDYSKLEAER

-188 MESYE
+188 AETYT
-193 EPTAD
+193 EPTQD
-198 EFVYLAKTRY
+198 EFVDKIKTRY

-213 KDGYYRQRV
+213 HEGYYRQRV
-222 FEETNGTA
+222 FSETKAGNFEI
-230 VPVSEIYPSANG
+230 VSEIYPSANG
-242 KRLPYIPFT
+242 QKLEYLPFT
-251 FFNVNDLKTDIDK
+251 FFNVNDLKTSVEK
-264 PPLLDLARI
+264 PPLLDLAKV

-301 QGDDSKLKIGSTVVW
+301 QGESSEKLKIGSPAVW
-316 AINNPDAKVGFL
+316 VINDPSAKVGFL

-378 AVLTNVATTI
+378 AVLTNVASTI
-388 SEGIVSFLKD
+388 SDGIASFLKD
-398 IAFFE
+398 VAFFE

-412 DINTDYNLTMVD
+412 EINTDYNLTMIE
-424 PQIIAQIIA
+424 PQLLAQIIA
-433 GIQGALIPNEVL
+433 GIQSGDIPNEVL
-445 YDVLLKGE
+445 YDALLKGE
-453 LMPKNI
+453 LMPETI
-459 QSYEEYQAQID
+459 QSYEDYQAKLEQARPQVTP
-470 SAKPA
+470 S
-475 LSPADEE
+475 DEAV
-482 L
+482 

>member
-1 MKSKSWAF
+1 MAVNEKHPEY
-9 DAKILKNERR
+9 LKNLT
-19 KMGVNSIHPQYS
+19 
-31 KNKDKWQTMRDA
+31 KWQLMRDA
-43 LSAEVAKEKY
+43 LAGEVAKEKY
-53 VPKLSDQDAAEYQAY
+53 VPKLSDQEAEEYSAY
-68 VSRAEFYNATARTK
+68 VGRAEFYNATARTQV
-82 TALVGLLFAKP
+82 ALTGLLFAKP

-98 PEALKSIGENI
+98 PEALKTIGENI
-109 SLDDDSLEA
+109 SLDDDTLEA

-141 VEKSEYSRLEAER
+141 VEKADYSKLEAER

-188 MESYE
+188 AETYA
-193 EPTAD
+193 EPTQD
-198 EFVYLAKTRY
+198 EFVDKIKTRY

-213 KDGYYRQRV
+213 HEGYYRQRV
-222 FEETNGTA
+222 FSETKAGNFE
-230 VPVSEIYPSANG
+230 VVSEIYPSANG
-242 KRLPYIPFT
+242 QKLEYLPFT
-251 FFNVNDLKTDIDK
+251 FFNVNDLKTSVEK
-264 PPLLDLARI
+264 PPLLDLAKV

-301 QGDDSKLKIGSTVVW
+301 QGESSEKLKIGSTAVW
-316 AINNPDAKVGFL
+316 VINDPSAKVGFL

-378 AVLTNVATTI
+378 AVLTSVASTI

-398 IAFFE
+398 VAFFE

-412 DINTDYNLTMVD
+412 EINTDYNLTMIE
-424 PQIIAQIIA
+424 PQLLAQIIA
-433 GIQGALIPNEVL
+433 GIQSGDIPNEVL
-445 YDVLLKGE
+445 YDALLKGE
-453 LMPKNI
+453 LMPKTI
-459 QSYEEYQAQID
+459 QSYEDYQAKLEQVAPQVMP
-470 SAKPA
+470 S
-475 LSPADEE
+475 DEAV
-482 L
+482 

>member
-1 MKSKSWAF
+1 MA
-9 DAKILKNERR
+9 
-19 KMGVNSIHPQYS
+19 VNTKHPEYS
-31 KNKDKWQTMRDA
+31 KNLIKWQLMRDA
-43 LSAEVAKEKY
+43 LAGEVAKEKY
-53 VPKLSDQDAAEYQAY
+53 VPKLSDQEAEEYSAY
-68 VSRAEFYNATARTK
+68 VGRAEFYNATARTQV
-82 TALVGLLFAKP
+82 ALTGLLFAKP

-98 PEALKSIGENI
+98 PEALKTIGENI
-109 SLDDDSLEA
+109 SLDDDTLEA

-132 CGVLVDLPS
+132 CGVLVDLPN
-141 VEKSEYSRLEAER
+141 VEKADYSKLEAER

-188 MESYE
+188 TETYA
-193 EPTAD
+193 EPTQD
-198 EFVYLAKTRY
+198 EFVDKIKTRY

-213 KDGYYRQRV
+213 HEGYYRQRV
-222 FEETNGTA
+222 FSETKAGNFE
-230 VPVSEIYPSANG
+230 VVSEIYPSANG
-242 KRLPYIPFT
+242 QKLEYLPFT
-251 FFNVNDLKTDIDK
+251 FFNVNDLKTSVEK
-264 PPLLDLARI
+264 PPLLDLAKV

-301 QGDDSKLKIGSTVVW
+301 QGESSEKLKIGSTTVW
-316 AINNPDAKVGFL
+316 VINDPSAKVGFL

-378 AVLTNVATTI
+378 AVLTNVASTI

-412 DINTDYNLTMVD
+412 EINTDYNLTMIE
-424 PQIIAQIIA
+424 PQLLAQIIA
-433 GIQGALIPNEVL
+433 GIQSGDIPNEVL
-445 YDVLLKGE
+445 YDALLKGE
-453 LMPKNI
+453 LMPKTI
-459 QSYEEYQAQID
+459 QSYEDYQAKLEQAAPQVTP
-470 SAKPA
+470 S
-475 LSPADEE
+475 DEAV
-482 L
+482 

>member
-1 MKSKSWAF
+1 MKSRSWAF
-9 DAKILKNERR
+9 NDKICKNERR
-19 KMGVNSIHPQYS
+19 KMGANSIHPQYS

-53 VPKLSDQDAAEYQAY
+53 VPKLSDQDTAEYQAY

-98 PEALKSIGENI
+98 PEALKAIGENI

-141 VEKSEYSRLEAER
+141 VEKSEYSKLEAER

-230 VPVSEIYPSANG
+230 EPVSEIYPSANG

-301 QGDDSKLKIGSTVVW
+301 QSDDSKLKIGSTVVW
-316 AINNPDAKVGFL
+316 AIDNPDAKVGFL

-378 AVLTNVATTI
+378 AVLTTIATTI

-433 GIQGALIPNEVL
+433 GIQSALIPNEVL

-453 LMPKNI
+453 LMPENI
-459 QSYEEYQAQID
+459 RSYEEYQAQID

-475 LSPADEE
+475 LSPTDEE

>member
-1 MKSKSWAF
+1 MAVN
-9 DAKILKNERR
+9 AK
-19 KMGVNSIHPQYS
+19 HPEYS
-31 KNKDKWQTMRDA
+31 KNLIKWQLMRDA
-43 LSAEVAKEKY
+43 LAGEVAKEKY
-53 VPKLSDQDAAEYQAY
+53 VPKLSDQEADEYSAY
-68 VSRAEFYNATARTK
+68 VGRAEFYNATARTQV
-82 TALVGLLFAKP
+82 ALTGLLFAKP

-98 PEALKSIGENI
+98 PEALKTIAENV
-109 SLDDDSLEA
+109 SLDDDTLEA

-141 VEKSEYSRLEAER
+141 VEKSDYSKLEAER

-188 MESYE
+188 AETYA
-193 EPTAD
+193 EPTQD
-198 EFVYLAKTRY
+198 EFVDKIKTRY

-213 KDGYYRQRV
+213 HEGYYRQRV
-222 FEETNGTA
+222 FSETKAGNFE
-230 VPVSEIYPSANG
+230 VVSEIYPSANG
-242 KRLPYIPFT
+242 QKLEYLPFT

-264 PPLLDLARI
+264 PPLLDLAKV

-301 QGDDSKLKIGSTVVW
+301 QGESSEKLKIGSTAVW
-316 AINNPDAKVGFL
+316 VINDPSAKVGFL

-378 AVLTNVATTI
+378 AVLTSVAATI

-412 DINTDYNLTMVD
+412 EINTDYNLTMIE
-424 PQIIAQIIA
+424 PQLLAQIIA
-433 GIQGALIPNEVL
+433 GIQSGDIPNEVL
-445 YDVLLKGE
+445 YDALLKGE
-453 LMPKNI
+453 LMPKTI
-459 QSYEEYQAQID
+459 QSYEDYQAKLEQAAPQVTP
-470 SAKPA
+470 S
-475 LSPADEE
+475 DEAV
-482 L
+482 

>member
-1 MKSKSWAF
+1 MAVN
-9 DAKILKNERR
+9 AK
-19 KMGVNSIHPQYS
+19 HPEYS
-31 KNKDKWQTMRDA
+31 KNLTKWQLMRDA
-43 LSAEVAKEKY
+43 LAGEVAKEKY
-53 VPKLSDQDAAEYQAY
+53 VPKLSDQEEDEYSAY
-68 VSRAEFYNATARTK
+68 VGRAEFYNATARTQV
-82 TALVGLLFAKP
+82 ALTGLLFAKP

-98 PEALKSIGENI
+98 PEALKTIGENI
-109 SLDDDSLEA
+109 SLDDDTLEA
-118 LAKNIADECLSVGR
+118 LAKNIANECLSVGR

-141 VEKSEYSRLEAER
+141 VEKADYSKLEAER

-188 MESYE
+188 AETYA
-193 EPTAD
+193 EPTQD
-198 EFVYLAKTRY
+198 EFVDKIKTRY

-213 KDGYYRQRV
+213 HEGYYRQRV
-222 FEETNGTA
+222 FSETKAGNFEA
-230 VPVSEIYPSANG
+230 VSEIYPSANG
-242 KRLPYIPFT
+242 QKLEYLPFT
-251 FFNVNDLKTDIDK
+251 FFNVNDLKTSVEK
-264 PPLLDLARI
+264 PPLLDLAKI

-301 QGDDSKLKIGSTVVW
+301 QGESSEKLKIGSTAVW
-316 AINNPDAKVGFL
+316 VINDPSAKVGFL

-378 AVLTNVATTI
+378 AVLTSVASTI

-403 NIAGENLIY
+403 NIVGENLIY
-412 DINTDYNLTMVD
+412 EINTDYNLTMIE
-424 PQIIAQIIA
+424 P
-433 GIQGALIPNEVL
+433 
-445 YDVLLKGE
+445 
-453 LMPKNI
+453 
-459 QSYEEYQAQID
+459 
-470 SAKPA
+470 
-475 LSPADEE
+475 
-482 L
+482 

>member
-1 MKSKSWAF
+1 MAVN
-9 DAKILKNERR
+9 AK
-19 KMGVNSIHPQYS
+19 HPEYS
-31 KNKDKWQTMRDA
+31 KNLTKWQLMRDA
-43 LSAEVAKEKY
+43 LAGEVAKEKY
-53 VPKLSDQDAAEYQAY
+53 VPKLSDQEEDEYSAY
-68 VSRAEFYNATARTK
+68 VGRAEFYNATARTQV
-82 TALVGLLFAKP
+82 ALTGLLFAKP
-93 PKVEL
+93 PKIEL
-98 PEALKSIGENI
+98 PEALKTIAENI
-109 SLDDDSLEA
+109 SLDDDTLEA

-141 VEKSEYSRLEAER
+141 VEKADYSKLEAER

-188 MESYE
+188 AETYA
-193 EPTAD
+193 EPTQD
-198 EFVYLAKTRY
+198 EFVDKIKTRY

-213 KDGYYRQRV
+213 HEGYYRQRV
-222 FEETNGTA
+222 FSETKAGNFE
-230 VPVSEIYPSANG
+230 VVSEIYPSSNG
-242 KRLPYIPFT
+242 QKLTYLPFT
-251 FFNVNDLKTDIDK
+251 FFNVNDLKTAVEK
-264 PPLLDLARI
+264 PPLLDLARV
-273 NISHFRS
+273 NIGHFRS

-301 QGDDSKLKIGSTVVW
+301 QGETEGKLKIGSTAVW
-316 AINNPDAKVGFL
+316 AINSPDAKVGFL

-378 AVLTNVATTI
+378 AVLTNVASTI
-388 SEGIVSFLKD
+388 SEGIASFLKD

-412 DINTDYNLTMVD
+412 EINTDYNLTMIE
-424 PQIIAQIIA
+424 PQLLAQIIA
-433 GIQGALIPNEVL
+433 GIQSGDIPNEVL
-445 YDVLLKGE
+445 YDALLKGE
-453 LMPKNI
+453 LMPKTI
-459 QSYEEYQAQID
+459 QSYEDYQAKLEQAAPQVTP
-470 SAKPA
+470 S
-475 LSPADEE
+475 DEAV
-482 L
+482 

>member
-1 MKSKSWAF
+1 MAVN
-9 DAKILKNERR
+9 AK
-19 KMGVNSIHPQYS
+19 HPEYS
-31 KNKDKWQTMRDA
+31 KNLIKWQLMRDA
-43 LSAEVAKEKY
+43 LAGEVAKEKY
-53 VPKLSDQDAAEYQAY
+53 VPKLSDQEADEYKAY
-68 VSRAEFYNATARTK
+68 VGRAEFYNATARTQV
-82 TALVGLLFAKP
+82 ALTGLLFAKP

-98 PEALKSIGENI
+98 PEALKTIGENI

-141 VEKSEYSRLEAER
+141 VEKSDYSKLEAER

-188 MESYE
+188 AETYT
-193 EPTAD
+193 EPTQD
-198 EFVYLAKTRY
+198 EFVEKIKTRY

-213 KDGYYRQRV
+213 HDGYYRQRV
-222 FEETNGTA
+222 FSETKAGNFE
-230 VPVSEIYPSANG
+230 VVSEIYPSANG
-242 KRLPYIPFT
+242 QKLEYLPFT
-251 FFNVNDLKTDIDK
+251 FFNVNDLKTSVEK
-264 PPLLDLARI
+264 PPLLDLAKV

-301 QGDDSKLKIGSTVVW
+301 QGESSEKLKIGSTAVW
-316 AINNPDAKVGFL
+316 VINDPSAKVGFL

-378 AVLTNVATTI
+378 AVLTNVASTI
-388 SEGIVSFLKD
+388 SEGIASFLKD
-398 IAFFE
+398 VAFFE

-412 DINTDYNLTMVD
+412 EINTDYNLTMIE
-424 PQIIAQIIA
+424 PQLLAQIIA
-433 GIQGALIPNEVL
+433 GIQSGDIPNEVL
-445 YDVLLKGE
+445 YDALLKGE
-453 LMPKNI
+453 LMPKTI
-459 QSYEEYQAQID
+459 QSYEDYQAKLEQARPQVTP
-470 SAKPA
+470 S
-475 LSPADEE
+475 DEAV
-482 L
+482 

>member
-1 MKSKSWAF
+1 MAVN
-9 DAKILKNERR
+9 AK
-19 KMGVNSIHPQYS
+19 HPEYS
-31 KNKDKWQTMRDA
+31 KNLTKWQLMRDA
-43 LSAEVAKEKY
+43 LAGEVAKEKY
-53 VPKLSDQDAAEYQAY
+53 VPKLSDQEAEEYSAY
-68 VSRAEFYNATARTK
+68 VGRAEFYNATARTQV
-82 TALVGLLFAKP
+82 ALTGLLFAKP

-98 PEALKSIGENI
+98 PEVLKTIAENV
-109 SLDDDSLEA
+109 SLDDDTLEA
-118 LAKNIADECLSVGR
+118 LAKNIANECLSVGR

-141 VEKSEYSRLEAER
+141 VEKADYSKLEAER

-188 MESYE
+188 AETYA
-193 EPTAD
+193 EPTQD
-198 EFVYLAKTRY
+198 EFVDKIKTRY

-213 KDGYYRQRV
+213 HEGYYRQRV
-222 FEETNGTA
+222 FSETKAGNFE
-230 VPVSEIYPSANG
+230 VVSEIYPSANG
-242 KRLPYIPFT
+242 QKLEYLPFT
-251 FFNVNDLKTDIDK
+251 FFNVNDLKTTVEK
-264 PPLLDLARI
+264 PPLLDLAKV

-301 QGDDSKLKIGSTVVW
+301 QGESSEKLKIGSTAVW
-316 AINNPDAKVGFL
+316 VINDPSAKVGFL

-378 AVLTNVATTI
+378 AVLTNVASTI
-388 SEGIVSFLKD
+388 SEGVASFLKD
-398 IAFFE
+398 VAFFE

-412 DINTDYNLTMVD
+412 EINTDYNLTMIE
-424 PQIIAQIIA
+424 PQLLAQIIA
-433 GIQGALIPNEVL
+433 GIQSGDIPNEVL
-445 YDVLLKGE
+445 YDALLKGE
-453 LMPKNI
+453 LMPKTI
-459 QSYEEYQAQID
+459 QSYEDYQAKLEQAAPQVTP
-470 SAKPA
+470 S
-475 LSPADEE
+475 DEAV
-482 L
+482 